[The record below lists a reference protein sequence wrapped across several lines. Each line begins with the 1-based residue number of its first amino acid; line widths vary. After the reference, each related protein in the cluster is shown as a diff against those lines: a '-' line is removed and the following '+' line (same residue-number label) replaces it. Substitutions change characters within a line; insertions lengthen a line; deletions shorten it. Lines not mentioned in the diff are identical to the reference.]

1 MRIRKLYLKDIG
13 PFDEVEFEFK
23 PQESGKAEI
32 HILTGPNG
40 SGKTTV
46 LHALA
51 SIFSKADD
59 FTNPNANNAFIKR
72 FRKLD
77 VERKQPKL
85 CSVFDEGADVKVN
98 VYDSVEET
106 SQMLTR
112 SIDLSEFS
120 SNSSIEAYRQRASWP
135 PHTEFFVAAYSGY
148 RLIRAANVNAIQEI
162 KYSPFSDALDF
173 IKEANSSFTI
183 NQWIANNISKR
194 ALEKEKRNQPLAEK
208 FATLIARLETAI
220 SEIAGYKVEFA
231 LKTSPLTLVLLA
243 NNTELDFDVLPD
255 GLRSSISWIG
265 DLLMRLDL
273 VPWEY
278 GEPLN
283 LILFLD
289 EIEVHLHPAWQRK
302 ILPAVQKLFPSAQ
315 IFLTTHSPFVVNS
328 VDGAAIYE
336 LKIKEGKAYLGEV
349 TESKSSASYRSVLRE
364 VFDIEKS
371 FGGET
376 QDELDKFQQQRD
388 HILRGKP
395 INKKQFIQRGKK
407 LAQQSEELLSIIS
420 LEIKQINKI
429 KGTNYE
435 L

>member
-23 PQESGKAEI
+23 PQEKGKAEI

-59 FTNPNANNAFIKR
+59 FNNPSLNNAFVKR
-72 FRKLD
+72 FRDLWKKGHQRRL
-77 VERKQPKL
+77 L
-85 CSVFDEGADVKVN
+85 ASFDNGKDIEVNINVSEEEG
-98 VYDSVEET
+98 E
-106 SQMLTR
+106 LWR
-112 SIDLSEFS
+112 SIDLSQF
-120 SNSSIEAYRQRASWP
+120 NTNNSIEAYRQRAHWP
-135 PHTEFFVAAYSGY
+135 PDTEFFVAAYSGY
-148 RLIRAANVNAIQEI
+148 RYLRAVNVNAIQEA
-162 KYSPFSDALDF
+162 KNDPFSDALNF
-173 IKEANSSFTI
+173 TKETNNSFTL

-194 ALEKEKRNQPLAEK
+194 ALEKEKSNQPLAK
-208 FATLIARLETAI
+208 KYASLIARLETVI
-220 SEIAGYKVEFA
+220 SEIAGYKIEFS
-231 LKTSPLTLVLLA
+231 LKTSPLTLVLIA
-243 NNTELDFDVLPD
+243 NNAELDFDVLPD
-255 GLRSSISWIG
+255 GLRSAISWIG
-265 DLLMRLDL
+265 DLLMRIDL
-273 VPWEY
+273 APWEY
-278 GEPLN
+278 GEPLS

-302 ILPAVQKLFPSAQ
+302 VLPAVQKLFPNAQ

-336 LKIKEGKAYLGEV
+336 LKVNDGKAYLGEV
-349 TESKSSASYRSVLRE
+349 SESKSSASYRSVLRE
-364 VFDIEKS
+364 VFDVEKP

-376 QDELDKFQQQRD
+376 QDELDKFQLQRD
-388 HILRGKP
+388 QLLKGEEVSE
-395 INKKQFIQRGKK
+395 KQFIQRARK
-407 LAQQSEELLSIIS
+407 LAKQSEELLSIIS

-429 KGTNYE
+429 KGTNFE